1 MVQKAGGLV
10 YRLGCDRAKDMEPVF
25 DKDIRRAIRVS
36 LARESYAQGTVRI
49 ARNDLRDYWWMVTTH
64 RGLFA
69 VSPDGIE
76 LVSHGWFFGI
86 ERHENHIYLY
96 ENCGL
101 RDRTTNMG
109 RIIRLHWDAGQL
121 SDPRVLVTGLHGNAH
136 QLKVIDRLLC
146 LVDTANQCIL
156 RFTLDGERFD
166 ARKPLPVAPS
176 SDTSGAYHHINSL
189 ADVDGRIALLLHN
202 GKAPSP
208 RKSELVWLN
217 RDWKVATRQFID
229 GYMCHDIVTDG
240 EGTLW
245 HCASASGEV
254 INGLGQRLKVSD
266 SLMTRALA
274 FCRDH
279 LLVGLSSFGER
290 QIRDGLAGEVAVLDR
305 AGKERVRF
313 ELPAGPADAVAL
325 L

>member
-1 MVQKAGGLV
+1 
-10 YRLGCDRAKDMEPVF
+10 MEPVF
-25 DKDIRRAIRVS
+25 AKDVRRAIRGS
-36 LARESYAQGTVRI
+36 LARESYAQATVRI
-49 ARNDLRDYWWMVTTH
+49 ARNDLRGHWWLVTTH

-76 LVSHGWFFGI
+76 LVSHGWYFGI

-109 RIIRLHWDAGQL
+109 RIIRLHWDSGQL

-136 QLKVIDRLLC
+136 QLKVIDGLLC
-146 LVDTANQCIL
+146 LVDTANQRIL
-156 RFTLDGERFD
+156 RFTLDGERID
-166 ARKPLPVAPS
+166 AKTPLPIAPP
-176 SDTSGAYHHINSL
+176 TNNSGAYHHINSL
-189 ADVDGRIALLLHN
+189 AEVDGRIALLLHN
-202 GKAPSP
+202 GKAPGP
-208 RKSELVWLN
+208 RRSELVWLD
-217 RDWKVATRQFID
+217 REWKVATRQFID

-240 EGTLW
+240 QGALW
-245 HCASASGEV
+245 HSASASGEV
-254 INGLGQRLKVSD
+254 INSLGQRLKLSD

-274 FCRDH
+274 FCREH

-290 QIRDGLAGEVAVLDR
+290 QIRDGLAGEVAVLDL
-305 AGKERVRF
+305 AGKEQARF
-313 ELPAGPADAVAL
+313 DLPAGPADAVAL